1 MFENSVA
8 AEIIGAAIEVH
19 KVLGPGLLESAYHE
33 CLMLELVQRCM
44 VCESEVPIVVNY
56 KGHVLENAYRAD
68 LLVSHAVIVE
78 VKTVEQVRPVH
89 KAQLLTYLRLTGKRL
104 GLLLNFYVP
113 VMKNGIY
120 RIANQL

>member
-8 AEIIGAAIEVH
+8 TEIIGAAIEVH
-19 KVLGPGLLESAYHE
+19 KVLGPGLLESAYQE
-33 CLMLELVQRCM
+33 CLLIELGQRGFEA
-44 VCESEVPIVVNY
+44 ESEVPVVVNY
-56 KGHVLENAYRAD
+56 KGHILENAYRAD
-68 LLVSHAVIVE
+68 LLVNHAVIVE
-78 VKTVEQVRPVH
+78 VKTVEQVKLVH

-104 GLLLNFYVP
+104 GLLLNFHVP